1 DDGAPH
7 RPTLRRSHMHSLA
20 RTLPA
25 LALVLTIAACT
36 EAGPGAADE
45 QLRGLVDGDLRRAG
59 ISEQCIQ
66 SLDTTA
72 LTQIR
77 ALTVTGP
84 RTSREVL
91 QRRQQLRTF
100 VGQRYCPNL

>member
-1 DDGAPH
+1 MPQAAP
-7 RPTLRRSHMHSLA
+7 TCVALIA
-20 RTLPA
+20 A
-25 LALVLTIAACT
+25 LALAACT
-36 EAGPGAADE
+36 QTGPGAADE

-59 ISEQCIQ
+59 ISETCIQ

-77 ALTVTGP
+77 ALTVTSP

-100 VGQRYCPNL
+100 VAQRYCPNL